1 MRAGLRPYVTAG
13 VALVGASAIAVAPVA
28 PPQAEVAIA
37 QPVVQLGQIDEFFA
51 AASDIVLQPG
61 RSAGAALV
69 HLGAILSQPYA
80 PAGFL
85 ITAVSP
91 VLSGLV
97 ATGQAIAEVFD
108 AITSLD
114 LVGAVNAVVNIPARI
129 IDGDGEL
136 ELPTEGSA
144 KTRGPETSSRATYS
158 DSEIS
163 TDEGADPADD
173 AAADEAAADEAA
185 DPTDDGAEPEA
196 DAA

>member
-1 MRAGLRPYVTAG
+1 MRYILSNRKGIRGRAGLRPYVTAG

-28 PPQAEVAIA
+28 PPPAEVAIA
-37 QPVVQLGQIDEFFA
+37 QPVVQLAAVPSPLQLYPQVAVRSIANAGALLQQYFADPFPIISATLKNQAAAFADAIAALQLGQIDEFYA

-80 PAGFL
+80 AAGFL

-97 ATGQAIAEVFD
+97 ATGQAIAE
-108 AITSLD
+108 
-114 LVGAVNAVVNIPARI
+114 
-129 IDGDGEL
+129 
-136 ELPTEGSA
+136 
-144 KTRGPETSSRATYS
+144 
-158 DSEIS
+158 
-163 TDEGADPADD
+163 
-173 AAADEAAADEAA
+173 
-185 DPTDDGAEPEA
+185 PEA